1 MAKGGFPGR
10 KMGKAGGVGGG
21 IGMMRQQ
28 AQMQQKL
35 LKMQKDIEK
44 AQEEVEATLYTATVG
59 GGAVKAVCSGKKEL
73 TELVISPDLLNGD
86 DAEMLQ
92 DMVVSAV
99 NEALRQADDA
109 MSKTM
114 DGIGSGLNLGA
125 FGL

>member
-1 MAKGGFPGR
+1 MAKGGFPGGR
-10 KMGKAGGVGGG
+10 MGGG
-21 IGMMRQQ
+21 NMMRQQ

-35 LKMQKDIEK
+35 MKMQKEIEEK
-44 AQEEVEATLYTATVG
+44 QAEIEATLYTATVG
-59 GGAVKAVCSGKKEL
+59 GGAVKAVCNGKKEL
-73 TELVISPDLLNGD
+73 AELVISPDLLSDG

-92 DMVVSAV
+92 DMLMSAI

-114 DGIGSGLNLGA
+114 EGIGSGLNLGA